1 MASSSSSS
9 KMKGISTTTTPTRRR
24 KIEIKK
30 VEQSNKRHVTFSKR
44 KLGLFNT
51 VTELS
56 ILCNA
61 ETVLIVSSQN
71 GKLYVCGYPSPD
83 AVIRRFLNGGDS
95 DSAPK
100 VGLKKK
106 QNERLEAL
114 RAQYE
119 SAQETLSE
127 EKKLLEEA
135 EMARKNCNHGGDSG
149 SGGLG
154 FSNQWWENPIEEMDL
169 EELVKFKESLEQLKM
184 NLVATAER
192 RIMFKEMM
200 PPLMPSLATTPRQ
213 TRFSN
218 FSSILNNNG
227 GFISSVQPQQQQACW
242 NNNWSNNMIINNGI
256 IATSSSSNNLNSLG
270 AWDFGNN
277 AIIAAANGNGNSDG
291 SFLPNNGFGRYY

>member
-1 MASSSSSS
+1 MASSS
-9 KMKGISTTTTPTRRR
+9 KMKGIATTTTTRRR

-44 KLGLFNT
+44 KLGLFNK

-56 ILCNA
+56 ILCQA

-95 DSAPK
+95 ASASDSAPK
-100 VGLKKK
+100 ALKKK
-106 QNERLEAL
+106 QNESLEAL

-119 SAQETLSE
+119 SAQEALSE
-127 EKKLLEEA
+127 EKKRLEEA
-135 EMARKNCNHGGDSG
+135 EKASKNSNEGCG
-149 SGGLG
+149 GGLG

-184 NLVATAER
+184 NLVVTAEQK
-192 RIMFKEMM
+192 IMLKQMM
-200 PPLMPSLATTPRQ
+200 PPLPSLATTPTQ

-218 FSSILNNNG
+218 FSSILNDNG
-227 GFISSVQPQQQQACW
+227 GFISAFHHQPQQQQLCW
-242 NNNWSNNMIINNGI
+242 NNWSNNSIFINNGI
-256 IATSSSSNNLNSLG
+256 ASSSSSNNLNSLG
-270 AWDFGNN
+270 TWDFGNN
-277 AIIAAANGNGNSDG
+277 AIIAASAANGNGNSG
-291 SFLPNNGFGRYY
+291 SFLPNNIGFGSYY